1 MSTKHIALAVNEEL
15 TLQTRLIVCLRCC
28 SLLFLLILISRSNEI
43 WLSSMQDD
51 LDYQVDVTD
60 SRLWVSICFEQISLI
75 SH

>member
-28 SLLFLLILISRSNEI
+28 SLLFLLILISYSNEMG
-43 WLSSMQDD
+43 LSSMQDD
-51 LDYQVDVTD
+51 LDYDVDITD
-60 SRLWVSICFEQISLI
+60 SRLRVSICFEQISLI